1 MQVKG
6 RLRRVIRNG
15 YERVLE
21 VVADGSKIYWIGAL
35 AQEDGNPAA
44 ERFVEGS
51 ACDLHIQVLYVHSVL
66 PQGPSAGPTL
76 EQSIDQSPHC
86 TITGTVCS
94 LAGPFGFFC
103 SIHENEPAVRVELER
118 IHALSVGQ
126 RVAFAGELAVID
138 D

>member
-21 VVADGSKIYWIGAL
+21 VVADGSTVYWIGAL
-35 AQEDGNPAA
+35 AHEDGNPDA
-44 ERFVEGS
+44 ERFVEGNV
-51 ACDLHIQVLYVHSVL
+51 CDRHIKVLYVHCVL
-66 PQGPSAGPTL
+66 PQEPSASPSL

-86 TITGTVCS
+86 TITGTVCG
-94 LAGPFGFFC
+94 LAGPFSFFC